1 MSASWRNIGRSV
13 RNGKMRRILV
23 GLAGAVA
30 AVLLSAPPALAGVAG
45 PFSTTSI
52 GVSVFGKGGE
62 LLIDTDVIFQL
73 PDLGFETFDGEFLLE
88 EGGKFGFTGSFILGG
103 LDGDL
108 VGDAFGS
115 FFIDEVS
122 GFAFGSGFWELTE
135 GTGIFEGFTGAGT
148 ISAIIEIKTGLTT
161 VKVSGVLIPAP
172 GVLAGMGIAG
182 LTMRR
187 RRRRN

>member
-1 MSASWRNIGRSV
+1 MPTNWRKMSRSV
-13 RNGKMRRILV
+13 RAGKMRRILF

-30 AVLLSAPPALAGVAG
+30 AVFLSAQPALAGVAG
-45 PFSTTSI
+45 PFSTTST
-52 GVSVFGKGGE
+52 GMSVFGKGGE
-62 LLIDTDVIFQL
+62 LLIDADVIFQL
-73 PDLGFETFDGEFLLE
+73 PDLGLETFDGEFLLE

-115 FFIDEVS
+115 FFVDEDL
-122 GFAFGSGFWELTE
+122 GFAIGSGFWELTE

-148 ISAIIEIKTGLTT
+148 ISAIIELETGITT
-161 VKVSGVLIPAP
+161 VKVSGVIIPAP